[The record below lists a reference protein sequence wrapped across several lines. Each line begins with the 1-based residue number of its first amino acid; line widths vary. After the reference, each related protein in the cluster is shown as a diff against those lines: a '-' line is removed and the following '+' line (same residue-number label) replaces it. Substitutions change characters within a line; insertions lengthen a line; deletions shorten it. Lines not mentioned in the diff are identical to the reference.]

1 MVKLNPYNSK
11 EEVLRFENRLDDL
24 IAYLNKHSSIRLSEN
39 VPNARLQ
46 SAVDE
51 DKVKDE
57 LIDYCDIS
65 NIYHENGSE
74 REFADFFMDGQ
85 PINIKISDCKTAD
98 NVSST
103 KALVYA
109 LTGKILN
116 KETEQANEIERI
128 SEGEYGLFPSYMYCD
143 YYFIVFN
150 KREKKYIWQSCK
162 HLSELCPNADN
173 QPFQVKWENNYNRVN
188 RTYEEAVKF
197 LLEGWKHSK
206 EKKIKKDMYVY
217 KKINSCLEKKEN
229 ELKN

>member
-1 MVKLNPYNSK
+1 MANLNPYNTK
-11 EEVLRFENRLDDL
+11 EDVLRFENTLTNL
-24 IAYLNKHSSIRLSEN
+24 IRYLNKHSLISLSEN

-51 DKVKDE
+51 DKVRDE
-57 LIDYCDIS
+57 LIDYCDTN
-65 NIYHENGSE
+65 NIFHENGSE
-74 REFADFFMDGQ
+74 REFADFYMDGQ

-103 KALVYA
+103 KALAYV

-116 KETEQANEIERI
+116 KETEQADEIERI
-128 SEGEYGLFPSYMYCD
+128 LEGEYGLFPSYMYCD

-150 KREKKYIWQSCK
+150 KREKKYIWQSYK
-162 HLSELCPNADN
+162 HLSELSANADN
-173 QPFQVKWENNYNRVN
+173 QPFQVKWGNNYNIVN

-197 LLEGWKHSK
+197 LLEGWKQSK
-206 EKKIKKDMYVY
+206 DKKIKKEMYVY

-229 ELKN
+229 ELKS